1 MQGSWNN
8 GKPHYRCV
16 YPEEYAL
23 ANHVHHP
30 RSVYV
35 REELIVPHLDRGLA
49 RAFTPSR
56 LPVTIA
62 ALTAAQDDEAWG
74 HAAPR
79 RPQPTSQVSTHD
91 RISAG
96 SVLPHPQGVW
106 STLRWL
112 QQPWRES

>member
-35 REELIVPHLDRGLA
+35 REELIVPHLDRWLA

-91 RISAG
+91 
-96 SVLPHPQGVW
+96 
-106 STLRWL
+106 
-112 QQPWRES
+112 